1 MINETGTFHHG
12 LDPERADGPDSI
24 FTDGYE
30 VYFLGKYQTVIIH
43 TDGDIKVFGRI
54 MAPRVKADVRG
65 PCK

>member
-30 VYFLGKYQTVIIH
+30 VYFLNKSQTIIIH
-43 TDGDIKVFGRI
+43 TDGNIRAFDRK
-54 MAPRVKADVRG
+54 MAPGEGGCYRSL
-65 PCK
+65 